1 MEIAAIIY
9 FGIALALI
17 AYMLV
22 GSPFKIASTEF
33 VILLG
38 ICLVWPIT
46 ILAFI
51 LDPE

>member
-17 AYMLV
+17 AYMLYDSPIKI
-22 GSPFKIASTEF
+22 GSTQF

-38 ICLVWPIT
+38 VSLVWPLT
-46 ILAFI
+46 ILLFI